1 MAFQPSAEELQ
12 QKLDARLDNHL
23 CVVKFRDDD
32 VVLSLRDLRTGRL
45 TIVSGL
51 FPRHW
56 ASHEQFEALNGQLI
70 DELEHM
76 LEQDPGGDDDAFP
89 EGN

>member
-12 QKLDARLDNHL
+12 QRLDARLDNHL
-23 CVVKFRDDD
+23 CVVKFRDDE

-51 FPRHW
+51 FPATGPATNSSRPSM
-56 ASHEQFEALNGQLI
+56 AS
-70 DELEHM
+70 
-76 LEQDPGGDDDAFP
+76 
-89 EGN
+89 